1 MSPFLLKNQPK
12 IEYTFLCWLIQS
24 NDTEQ
29 HITLRTGDK
38 NEILN
43 NIPLMYLKLTDDNT
57 ALFYHYSDPK
67 SIAFRF
73 KFKPYYFPS
82 VNETLCFEA
91 EITNELR
98 LSLEKF
104 DVEIDENESKLY
116 FALLGDG
123 TLGRVLYNTR
133 IYDTR
138 S

>member
-1 MSPFLLKNQPK
+1 MRP
-12 IEYTFLCWLIQS
+12 
-24 NDTEQ
+24 
-29 HITLRTGDK
+29 GD
-38 NEILN
+38 NEILK

-57 ALFYHYSDPK
+57 ALFYHYSDPE

-91 EITNELR
+91 EITNGLR
-98 LSLEKF
+98 LCLENVK
-104 DVEIDENESKLY
+104 IDENESKLY
-116 FALLGDG
+116 FALMADG

-133 IYDTR
+133 